1 MILWEKLPKLEKEL
15 ADLKKDMDRLCQNDS
30 VSRAEISI
38 LIKRLDA
45 NDKHIKELYTIEAYR
60 KAMAEVGTETGWSF
74 MFNCTISGNAET
86 ETERNEFVK
95 MLSDIDNKY
104 NTK

>member
-1 MILWEKLPKLEKEL
+1 MLTFGKRNKAKEKMVK
-15 ADLKKDMDRLCQNDS
+15 A
-30 VSRAEISI
+30 
-38 LIKRLDA
+38 
-45 NDKHIKELYTIEAYR
+45 YEAYR

-74 MFNCTISGNAET
+74 KFNCTISGNAET

>member
-1 MILWEKLPKLEKEL
+1 MDARTMILWEKLPKLEKEL

-45 NDKHIKELYTIEAYR
+45 NDKHIKELYTITAKLIE
-60 KAMAEVGTETGWSF
+60 KVEGKEKNDKS
-74 MFNCTISGNAET
+74 
-86 ETERNEFVK
+86 
-95 MLSDIDNKY
+95 
-104 NTK
+104 